1 MEKKITEDML
11 AHTRV
16 IIAEVARDHGVP
28 ESEVRAEMMAAMR
41 AGMANPDP
49 EVQRQW
55 SEIPWQGAEPTVEE
69 FIAWMTLK
77 VEREADAE
85 KKAN

>member
-11 AHTRV
+11 AHARI
-16 IIAEVARDHGVP
+16 IIAEIAEEHGVP
-28 ESEVRAEMMAAMR
+28 ESEVRADMLEAMR
-41 AGMANPDP
+41 AGMENPDP
-49 EVQRQW
+49 EVQKQW
-55 SEIPWQGAEPTVEE
+55 SQIPWQGAEPSVEE

-85 KKAN
+85 KRTN

>member
-11 AHTRV
+11 AHARV
-16 IIAEVARDHGVP
+16 IIAEIAEEHDIP
-28 ESEVRAEMMAAMR
+28 ESEVCADMLEAMR
-41 AGMANPDP
+41 AGMENPDP
-49 EVQRQW
+49 EVQKQW
-55 SEIPWQGAEPTVEE
+55 IQIPWQGAEPSVEE
-69 FIAWMTLK
+69 FIAWMTWK